1 MVSAGQLIWVSFRP
15 LLRLVMSV
23 LGGFVITK
31 ADIFPA
37 AAARGAGQIALNITM
52 PCLMFSK
59 MVPAFSSSN
68 IGVLGVLSRGWVSP
82 PISLPV
88 KLTPVLRCL
97 ILFHSRTAV
106 YDWRYLP
113 FFWVPHRFRYGMLAA
128 GGWGNYGD
136 IPTAV
141 IMSITGAAP
150 FNGEKDQDLAV
161 AYISALI
168 LYYMFTFFPL
178 GGNKLIALDFKGPDV
193 EPEEVQESIRIRRKF
208 LLHGLPEVLKEK
220 VLHRAADPKDDCENQ
235 VENLGRT
242 QCEEAT
248 NEPVD
253 PQPYVRQDI
262 LFHEDATIVASSEAI
277 QTIFRRTDPFSPP
290 PIATID
296 AEDKD
301 GSTSYPSLP
310 TNPIIH
316 PISCQW
322 KAILPTVRTAL
333 ESICMPASLAII
345 ISFVIALI
353 TPVKALFVQV
363 DGYYMPSAP
372 DGEPPLAFVIDFAEF
387 IGAASVPLGLICLGS
402 ALARLKV
409 PRSQWSSMPVGAIL
423 SLAVARMVVMPVLG
437 VLICKGLIQVDFI
450 SKDDKV
456 LQFVC
461 IFFSCLPT
469 ATTQVFVTQVY
480 SGTGSA
486 DHLPAFLIPQY
497 LLMFLS
503 MTALSAFTLQLLF

>member
-1 MVSAGQLIWVSFRP
+1 MLSAGQLIWVSFRP

-23 LGGFVITK
+23 LGGFIITK
-31 ADIFPA
+31 VDIFPDV
-37 AAARGAGQIALNITM
+37 AARGAGQIALNITM

-68 IGVLGVLSRGWVSP
+68 INVLGPLFAIGAIYQFMGIGLAW
-82 PISLPV
+82 
-88 KLTPVLRCL
+88 L
-97 ILFHSRTAV
+97 IKQ
-106 YDWRYLP
+106 
-113 FFWVPHRFRYGMLAA
+113 FFWVPHRFRYSMLAA

-141 IMSITGAAP
+141 IMSITGDAP
-150 FNGEKDQDLAV
+150 FNGEEDQDLAV

-178 GGNKLIALDFKGPDV
+178 GGNRLIALDFKGPEV
-193 EPEEVQESIRIRRKF
+193 SPEEVQESIRIRRKF
-208 LLHGLPEVLKEK
+208 ILHGLPKALKQQA
-220 VLHRAADPKDDCENQ
+220 LHSGVDPKDDCENQ
-235 VENLGRT
+235 VENSEKART
-242 QCEEAT
+242 EKAT
-248 NEPVD
+248 YEPVD
-253 PQPYVRQDI
+253 PQRRPGRNVS
-262 LFHEDATIVASSEAI
+262 FHEDATIVASSKVI
-277 QTIFRRTDPFSPP
+277 QPVYRKTGSCPP
-290 PIATID
+290 PPTLTIH
-296 AEDKD
+296 AEDND
-301 GSTSYPSLP
+301 GSPSYPLS
-310 TNPIIH
+310 PIDPGLH
-316 PISCQW
+316 PISRRW
-322 KAILPTVRTAL
+322 KIILPTVRTAF

-345 ISFVIALI
+345 VSFVISLI

-363 DGYYMPSAP
+363 NGYYMPLAP
-372 DGEPPLAFVIDFAEF
+372 DGEPPLAFIIDFAEF
-387 IGAASVPLGLICLGS
+387 MGAASVPLGLICLGS
-402 ALARLKV
+402 ALARLNV
-409 PRSQWSSMPVGAIL
+409 PRSQWSNIPLGAIL
-423 SLAVARMVVMPVLG
+423 SLAVGRMVLMPVLG
-437 VLICKGLIQVDFI
+437 VLICKGLIHVDFI

>member
-1 MVSAGQLIWVSFRP
+1 MVSAGQLVWVSFRP

-23 LGGFVITK
+23 FGGFVITK

-68 IGVLGVLSRGWVSP
+68 ISVLGP
-82 PISLPV
+82 
-88 KLTPVLRCL
+88 
-97 ILFHSRTAV
+97 LFTIGAI
-106 YDWRYLP
+106 YQFMGIGLAWIIKQ

-141 IMSITGAAP
+141 IMSITGNAP

-178 GGNKLIALDFKGPDV
+178 GGIKLIALDFKGPEV
-193 EPEEVQESIRIRRKF
+193 EPEEVQGKIRKRREF
-208 LLHGLPEVLKEK
+208 LLHGLPKVLKEK
-220 VLHRAADPKDDCENQ
+220 ALHREDDSKHDCENQ
-235 VENLGRT
+235 VESSERT
-242 QCEEAT
+242 QCEKVT
-248 NEPVD
+248 DEPVD
-253 PQPYVRQDI
+253 PRPHPGGDI
-262 LFHEDATIVASSEAI
+262 LFHEDTTIMDSSEAV
-277 QTIFRRTDPFSPP
+277 QTISRRTESFSPP
-290 PIATID
+290 PMATIHT
-296 AEDKD
+296 EDKD
-301 GSTSYPSLP
+301 GSPSYPLLP

-316 PISCQW
+316 PISRRW
-322 KAILPTVRTAL
+322 KSILPTMRTAF

-345 ISFVIALI
+345 VSFVIALI

-372 DGEPPLAFVIDFAEF
+372 DGEPPLAFVIDFADF

-402 ALARLKV
+402 ALARLNV

-423 SLAVARMVVMPVLG
+423 SLAVVRMVVMPVLG
-437 VLICKGLIQVDFI
+437 VLICKGLIHVDFI

>member
-68 IGVLGVLSRGWVSP
+68 ISVLGPLFTIGAIYQFMGIGLAW
-82 PISLPV
+82 
-88 KLTPVLRCL
+88 L
-97 ILFHSRTAV
+97 IKQ
-106 YDWRYLP
+106 

-141 IMSITGAAP
+141 IMSITGNAP

-178 GGNKLIALDFKGPDV
+178 GGNKLIALDFKGPEV
-193 EPEEVQESIRIRRKF
+193 EPEEVQEKIRRKRNF
-208 LLHGLPEVLKEK
+208 LLHGFPKVMKEK
-220 VLHRAADPKDDCENQ
+220 VLRRGAHLEDDYENQ
-235 VENLGRT
+235 VENSERT
-242 QCEEAT
+242 RCEKVT

-253 PQPYVRQDI
+253 PQPYPGRDI
-262 LFHEDATIVASSEAI
+262 LFHEDATIVDSSEAI
-277 QTIFRRTDPFSPP
+277 QTIFRRTESFSPP
-290 PIATID
+290 PMTTIR
-296 AEDKD
+296 AEDKT
-301 GSTSYPSLP
+301 GSPSYPPL

-316 PISCQW
+316 PISRRW
-322 KAILPTVRTAL
+322 KTVLPTVRTAF

-423 SLAVARMVVMPVLG
+423 SLAVVRMVVMPVLG
-437 VLICKGLIQVDFI
+437 VLICTGLIHVDFI

-461 IFFSCLPT
+461 MYVTCFNSGLCLMIFHSFFSCLPT

>member
-1 MVSAGQLIWVSFRP
+1 MVSAVQLIWVSFRP

-37 AAARGAGQIALNITM
+37 AAARGAAQIALNIAM

-68 IGVLGVLSRGWVSP
+68 IGVLGVLSRGLVSP
-82 PISLPV
+82 PISLPM

-97 ILFHSRTAV
+97 ILFYSRTAV

-113 FFWVPHRFRYGMLAA
+113 VYGYLPCLADKAVFWFPHRFRYGMLAA
-128 GGWGNYGD
+128 GGWGNSGD
-136 IPTAV
+136 MPTAI

-168 LYYMFTFFPL
+168 LYYTLTFFSL

-208 LLHGLPEVLKEK
+208 LLHGVPEVLKVK
-220 VLHRAADPKDDCENQ
+220 VLRRASDPKDDCENQ
-235 VENLGRT
+235 IFYFTKIRQLCHQKLSRPYFV
-242 QCEEAT
+242 AT
-248 NEPVD
+248 D
-253 PQPYVRQDI
+253 
-262 LFHEDATIVASSEAI
+262 SS
-277 QTIFRRTDPFSPP
+277 SPP

-301 GSTSYPSLP
+301 DSLSYPSLP
-310 TNPIIH
+310 TNPITH
-316 PISCQW
+316 PISRQW
-322 KAILPTVRTAL
+322 KALLLTVRTVL
-333 ESICMPASLAII
+333 ESTCMP
-345 ISFVIALI
+345 
-353 TPVKALFVQV
+353 V

-387 IGAASVPLGLICLGS
+387 IGVASVPLGLICLGS

-409 PRSQWSSMPVGAIL
+409 PWSQWSRMPVGAIL
-423 SLAVARMVVMPVLG
+423 SLAAARMVVMP
-437 VLICKGLIQVDFI
+437 
-450 SKDDKV
+450 DDKV
-456 LQFVC
+456 LQF
-461 IFFSCLPT
+461 
-469 ATTQVFVTQVY
+469 
-480 SGTGSA
+480 
-486 DHLPAFLIPQY
+486 
-497 LLMFLS
+497 LLLLS
-503 MTALSAFTLQLLF
+503 PDSDGASFRDPGVQWN

>member
-1 MVSAGQLIWVSFRP
+1 MG
-15 LLRLVMSV
+15 
-23 LGGFVITK
+23 
-31 ADIFPA
+31 
-37 AAARGAGQIALNITM
+37 
-52 PCLMFSK
+52 
-59 MVPAFSSSN
+59 
-68 IGVLGVLSRGWVSP
+68 IGLAW
-82 PISLPV
+82 II
-88 KLTPVLRCL
+88 KQ
-97 ILFHSRTAV
+97 
-106 YDWRYLP
+106 

-141 IMSITGAAP
+141 IMSITGNAP

-178 GGNKLIALDFKGPDV
+178 GGIKLIALDFKGPEV
-193 EPEEVQESIRIRRKF
+193 EPEEVQGKIRKRREF
-208 LLHGLPEVLKEK
+208 LLHGLPKVLKEK
-220 VLHRAADPKDDCENQ
+220 ALHREDDSKHDCENQ
-235 VENLGRT
+235 VESSERT
-242 QCEEAT
+242 QCEKVT
-248 NEPVD
+248 DEPVD
-253 PQPYVRQDI
+253 PRPHPGGDI
-262 LFHEDATIVASSEAI
+262 LFHEDTTIMDSSEAV
-277 QTIFRRTDPFSPP
+277 QTISRRTESFSPP
-290 PIATID
+290 PMATIHT
-296 AEDKD
+296 EDKD
-301 GSTSYPSLP
+301 GSPSYPLLP

-316 PISCQW
+316 PISRRW
-322 KAILPTVRTAL
+322 KSILPTMRTAF

-345 ISFVIALI
+345 VSFVIALI

-372 DGEPPLAFVIDFAEF
+372 DGEPPLAFVIDFADF

-402 ALARLKV
+402 ALARLNV

-423 SLAVARMVVMPVLG
+423 SLAVVRMVVMPVLG
-437 VLICKGLIQVDFI
+437 VLICKGLIHVDFI

>member
-1 MVSAGQLIWVSFRP
+1 MLSAGQLIWVSFRP
-15 LLRLVMSV
+15 LLRLVMNV
-23 LGGFVITK
+23 LGGFIIAK

-37 AAARGAGQIALNITM
+37 VAARGAGQVALNITM

-68 IGVLGVLSRGWVSP
+68 ISVLGPLFVIGAIYQFIGIGLAW
-82 PISLPV
+82 
-88 KLTPVLRCL
+88 L
-97 ILFHSRTAV
+97 IKQ
-106 YDWRYLP
+106 

-150 FNGEKDQDLAV
+150 FNGVEDQDLAV

-178 GGNKLIALDFKGPDV
+178 GGNRLIALDFKGPEV
-193 EPEEVQESIRIRRKF
+193 ESEEVQESIRTRRKF
-208 LLHGLPEVLKEK
+208 ILHGFPKALKEK
-220 VLHRAADPKDDCENQ
+220 VLHRGAHPKDDCENQ
-235 VENLGRT
+235 VESTEMVRN
-242 QCEEAT
+242 EKAT
-248 NEPVD
+248 SELVD
-253 PQPYVRQDI
+253 PQLRPGRNVS
-262 LFHEDATIVASSEAI
+262 FHEDATIVASSGAVQPI
-277 QTIFRRTDPFSPP
+277 KRIPP
-290 PIATID
+290 PLPRLQL
-296 AEDKD
+296 
-301 GSTSYPSLP
+301 TSNL
-310 TNPIIH
+310 H
-316 PISCQW
+316 PISRRW
-322 KAILPTVRTAL
+322 KTILLTVRTAV
-333 ESICMPASLAII
+333 ESLCMPASLAII

-372 DGEPPLAFVIDFAEF
+372 DGEPPLAFIIDFAEF
-387 IGAASVPLGLICLGS
+387 MGAASVPLGLICLGS
-402 ALARLKV
+402 ALARLNV
-409 PRSQWSSMPVGAIL
+409 PRSQWSNMPLGAIL
-423 SLAVARMVVMPVLG
+423 SLAVGRMVIMPVLG
-437 VLICKGLIQVDFI
+437 VLICKGLIHVDFI

>member
-1 MVSAGQLIWVSFRP
+1 MVSAGQLIWISFRP

-59 MVPAFSSSN
+59 LVPAFSSSN
-68 IGVLGVLSRGWVSP
+68 ISVLGPLFAIGAIYQFMGVGLAW
-82 PISLPV
+82 LV
-88 KLTPVLRCL
+88 KQ
-97 ILFHSRTAV
+97 
-106 YDWRYLP
+106 

-141 IMSITGAAP
+141 ILSITGNAP

-178 GGNKLIALDFKGPDV
+178 GGSKLIALDFKGPEV
-193 EPEEVQESIRIRRKF
+193 EPEEVQEKIRKRRRF
-208 LLHGLPEVLKEK
+208 LLHGLPKFLKEK
-220 VLHRAADPKDDCENQ
+220 ALRRGADPKHDCENR
-235 VENLGRT
+235 VESSERT
-242 QCEEAT
+242 QCEKVADES
-248 NEPVD
+248 VD
-253 PQPYVRQDI
+253 TQPYPGRDI
-262 LFHEDATIVASSEAI
+262 LCHEDTTIVDSSEAI
-277 QTIFRRTDPFSPP
+277 QTTFRRTESVSPP
-290 PIATID
+290 PIATIH

-301 GSTSYPSLP
+301 GSLSCPPLP
-310 TNPIIH
+310 TSPIIH
-316 PISCQW
+316 PIAHRW
-322 KAILPTVRTAL
+322 KSILPAL
-333 ESICMPASLAII
+333 RAAFESICMPASLAII

-353 TPVKALFVQV
+353 TPVKALFVEV

-402 ALARLKV
+402 ALARLNI

-423 SLAVARMVVMPVLG
+423 SLAVMRMVVMPVLG
-437 VLICKGLIQVDFI
+437 VLICKGLIHVNFI

-486 DHLPAFLIPQY
+486 DHVPAFLIPQY
-497 LLMFLS
+497 FLMFLS

>member
-15 LLRLVMSV
+15 LLRLVLSV

-31 ADIFPA
+31 VDIFPA
-37 AAARGAGQIALNITM
+37 VAARGAGQVALNITM

-68 IGVLGVLSRGWVSP
+68 ISVLGPLFAIGAIYQFMGIGLSW
-82 PISLPV
+82 
-88 KLTPVLRCL
+88 L
-97 ILFHSRTAV
+97 IKQ
-106 YDWRYLP
+106 

-150 FNGEKDQDLAV
+150 FNGEADQDLAV

-178 GGNKLIALDFKGPDV
+178 GGNRLIALDFKGPEV
-193 EPEEVQESIRIRRKF
+193 EPEEVQESIRTRRKF
-208 LLHGLPEVLKEK
+208 LLCGWPKALKQK
-220 VLHRAADPKDDCENQ
+220 MLYRLADPENTDCENQ
-235 VENLGRT
+235 FKDSEMTRNEKAL
-242 QCEEAT
+242 AD
-248 NEPVD
+248 EPVD
-253 PQPYVRQDI
+253 LQPCPGLHVPY
-262 LFHEDATIVASSEAI
+262 HEDATIVAPSEAAQPI
-277 QTIFRRTDPFSPP
+277 CRTEPES
-290 PIATID
+290 TVTTHG
-296 AEDKD
+296 EHKD
-301 GSTSYPSLP
+301 GSTSYTPAPFNPSRHPILRRWKTISPSL
-310 TNPIIH
+310 
-316 PISCQW
+316 
-322 KAILPTVRTAL
+322 RTAV

-345 ISFVIALI
+345 VSLVIALI

-372 DGEPPLAFVIDFAEF
+372 DGDPPLAFIIDFAGF
-387 IGAASVPLGLICLGS
+387 MGAASVPLGLICLGS

-409 PRSQWSSMPVGAIL
+409 PHWSSMPLGAIL
-423 SLAVARMVVMPVLG
+423 SLAVGRMVAMPVLG
-437 VLICKGLIQVDFI
+437 VLICKGLIHVNFI
-450 SKDDKV
+450 SKEDKV

-461 IFFSCLPT
+461 IFFSRLPT

-497 LLMFLS
+497 FLMFLS